1 MANQASNVRVAVS
14 GAFYKA
20 PLATPLPTSAAATPP
35 LNTAFVDLGYISE
48 DGVTQTIDA
57 DTSDIKAWQNGDIVR
72 TIQTSHK
79 VSYQMTMIETKKEV
93 LELFYSDPDAT
104 AAAVKITGK
113 QAKHETY
120 VLDVLDGDKTVRLVI
135 PDGQVTERGEVT
147 FKNEEAIGYQVT
159 IVAYP
164 DNKGVK
170 VYQYMA

>member
-1 MANQASNVRVAVS
+1 
-14 GAFYKA
+14 
-20 PLATPLPTSAAATPP
+20 
-35 LNTAFVDLGYISE
+35 
-48 DGVTQTIDA
+48 
-57 DTSDIKAWQNGDIVR
+57 
-72 TIQTSHK
+72 
-79 VSYQMTMIETKKEV
+79 MTMIETKKEV

-104 AAAVKITGK
+104 ATAVKITGK

-135 PDGQVTERGEVT
+135 PDGQVVERGEVT

-164 DNKGVK
+164 DSKGVK